1 MQKTIYIIFLL
12 AVITFSVSCFNKKT
26 GPARSA
32 EELYNA
38 AIEELESKSGFPYIF
53 TGTDY
58 DNLYDSLK
66 EIQIRYT
73 FSPYATLA
81 EVRTADAYFKQ
92 EEYRQAAIEYEEF
105 MNRHPSHS
113 EYEHANYYL
122 AESFYRLKKGKDR
135 DPEKL
140 VMTIKWFEEYI
151 KNFPDSR
158 RVDEARE
165 KVTECKNTLAE
176 REIYI
181 GNYYKKRKN
190 YKAAL
195 ERYRNVLEK
204 YPDTDYN
211 SEALELID
219 ETENK
224 IKDQES

>member
-1 MQKTIYIIFLL
+1 MVFGLILL
-12 AVITFSVSCFNKKT
+12 TFSVSCFNKETK
-26 GPARSA
+26 PARSA
-32 EELYNA
+32 EELYNEA
-38 AIEELESKSGFPYIF
+38 LAELNEKSGFPYIF
-53 TGTDY
+53 KGTDY
-58 DNLYDSLK
+58 DKLYDSLK

-81 EVRTADAYFKQ
+81 EVRTGDAYFKQ
-92 EEYRQAAIEYEEF
+92 QEYRQAIIEYEEF

-122 AESFYRLKKGKDR
+122 AESYYRLRKGKDR

-140 VMTIKWFEEYI
+140 EMTIKWFNEYI
-151 KNFPDSR
+151 AKFPDSD
-158 RVDEARE
+158 RVDEARKKIAE
-165 KVTECKNTLAE
+165 SKNTLAK

-181 GNYYKKRKN
+181 GNFYKKREN

-211 SEALELID
+211 DEAIELIN
-219 ETENK
+219 EAESEM
-224 IKDQES
+224 KDKES